1 MPTSR
6 RAKCSTW
13 KGVHIFHFFLS
24 SCSQKLRIFLNLKG
38 IDWQPH
44 PIDLSKNENLTE
56 WFLGINPRG
65 LLPVLVHDGAV
76 HIESNDI
83 ITYLDAAF
91 PKVKLIPEGH
101 ENQVAALL
109 KHEDDLHM
117 DLRGLSFR
125 FVFAPPGPPKS
136 AEDLETLRPYRL
148 RHRARQ
154 ERPRRDRRADRRSG
168 RLTPNTATPTKPRAN
183 RRRPSAAPSTNSTAS
198 LPAGRICLGDKLT
211 VLDIAWF
218 IYVNR
223 LVLGGYPLERLHP
236 RLAAWFADLMARPE
250 FAKEVAL
257 PPPVA
262 QAFAATRKAQRRSR
276 QVAGGGGGVLGLAA
290 RRQGDL
296 MRLAT
301 T

>member
-1 MPTSR
+1 MVQLVDADIKTR
-6 RAKCSTW
+6 EVLDW
-13 KGVHIFHFFLS
+13 KGVHILHFFLS

-38 IDWQPH
+38 IDWEPH

-91 PKVKLIPEGH
+91 PKVKLIPDGH
-101 ENQVAALL
+101 ESEVAALL
-109 KHEDDLHM
+109 KHEDELHM

-136 AEDLETLRPYRL
+136 AADLERYGHTGSGTVQGKSDRAKIDEQIDFWKAYAKQGYTDAAARQSAETFRRTFDELDQRLAGRPYM
-148 RHRARQ
+148 
-154 ERPRRDRRADRRSG
+154 
-168 RLTPNTATPTKPRAN
+168 
-183 RRRPSAAPSTNSTAS
+183 
-198 LPAGRICLGDKLT
+198 LGDKLT

-223 LVLGGYPLERLHP
+223 LVLGGYPLKRLHP
-236 RLAAWFADLMARPE
+236 RLAAWFADLTARPE

-257 PPPVA
+257 PPPVE
-262 QAFAATRKAQRRSR
+262 QAFAATRKANEQAGRSLEA
-276 QVAGGGGGVLGLAA
+276 VAGF
-290 RRQGDL
+290 
-296 MRLAT
+296 
-301 T
+301 